1 MISNISETMDAT
13 LIDATSLVG
22 RLPADQV
29 AELWRKVVSGI
40 VRYGFALDL
49 RPLEPPR
56 TGIFDGLRIT
66 VDPAGD
72 LETHCFI
79 VVHLFGHSVQWVA
92 PSLESSLVALQNTQD
107 RARFMEVLH
116 DYELA
121 AAGYGLQL
129 MHEEGLTELDQWF
142 SDYVETDWRYV
153 ECYYRTGRIPSLKT
167 CLAGGC
173 RLIKPTLIPPL
184 RHRRIEVRY
193 AF

>member
-1 MISNISETMDAT
+1 MDAPQN
-13 LIDATSLVG
+13 DATSKVG

-29 AELWRKVVSGI
+29 AQLWQKVVSGI
-40 VRYGFALDL
+40 ARYGFALDF

-56 TGIFDGLRIT
+56 TGTFDGLRIT

-92 PSLESSLVALQNTQD
+92 PSLESSLYDLQHTED
-107 RARFMEVLH
+107 RARFMEALH
-116 DYELA
+116 AYELA
-121 AAGYGLQL
+121 AASYGLQL
-129 MHEEGLTELDQWF
+129 LHEEGVTELDQWF
-142 SDYVETDWRYV
+142 SDFVETDWRYV
-153 ECYYRTGRIPSLKT
+153 ECFYRTGQIPTLRS

-173 RLIKPTLIPPL
+173 RLIKPTLIPAL
-184 RHRRIEVRY
+184 RHRRVEVRY

>member
-1 MISNISETMDAT
+1 MDAT

-22 RLPADQV
+22 RLPAAQV
-29 AELWRKVVSGI
+29 AELWQQVVSG
-40 VRYGFALDL
+40 VAGYGFAVEF

-56 TGIFDGLRIT
+56 TGTFDGLRIT

-72 LETHCFI
+72 LETRCFI
-79 VVHLFGHSVQWVA
+79 VIHLFGHSVQWVA
-92 PSLESSLVALQNTQD
+92 PSLESSLHALQHTED
-107 RARFMEVLH
+107 RAHFMEVLH
-116 DYELA
+116 EYELA

-153 ECYYRTGRIPSLKT
+153 ECYYRTGRIPSLKS
-167 CLAGGC
+167 CLAGGS

-184 RHRRIEVRY
+184 RHHRIEVRY